1 MQETSL
7 VTYHSSFCQ
16 TQAEIACGIPMLPLR
31 GNSSGPAP
39 KSDEEKDIVDEA
51 ITLFRATIMFK
62 NFKPEGPA
70 DKLIVYLTV
79 FIQ

>member
-1 MQETSL
+1 
-7 VTYHSSFCQ
+7 
-16 TQAEIACGIPMLPLR
+16 MLPLR

>member
-1 MQETSL
+1 
-7 VTYHSSFCQ
+7 
-16 TQAEIACGIPMLPLR
+16 MLPLK
-31 GNSSGPAP
+31 GGSGPAP

-79 FIQ
+79 FIQKCL